1 MNFLGSHHEHG
12 YELTDFTDVGGSE
25 QLQQN
30 SVTWLHPEE
39 LHGL

>member
-1 MNFLGSHHEHG
+1 MNFLGSQYEYC
-12 YELTDFTDVGGSE
+12 YELTDFTDVDGSE

-30 SVTWLHPEE
+30 PVTWLHPEE